1 MTTIRTSFSVILF
14 AAATLAPALAQAQ
27 TEPVAAPTPGDPAL
41 SSSPLPQDQQAENQ
55 RLASDEKKDSGR
67 IFEVVWAN
75 AEAGF
80 SYVNMQSLNNSN
92 FQIQN
97 SSSAGG
103 LFGLGAGVR
112 LLIFTLG
119 VRARL
124 NELSTFNLWETNGEF
139 GFHIPIQKWDP
150 YFSLHGGYTFVGTL
164 SSSALSTSLNA
175 SPSDI
180 SIHGADA
187 GLSLGVDYYFIPFL
201 SVGLDLT
208 GDALFLSR
216 PPASLPA
223 DFNALPAAAQMMIK
237 GESIYK
243 ASGDAAGIGA
253 SGSFHLGLHI

>member
-1 MTTIRTSFSVILF
+1 M
-14 AAATLAPALAQAQ
+14 
-27 TEPVAAPTPGDPAL
+27 
-41 SSSPLPQDQQAENQ
+41 PQDSQAESQ

-67 IFEVVWAN
+67 VLELVWAN

-80 SYVNMQSLNNSN
+80 GYVNMQSLNNSN
-92 FQIQN
+92 FQVQN
-97 SSSAGG
+97 SSSVGG
-103 LFGLGAGVR
+103 MFGVGAGIR
-112 LLIFTLG
+112 LMVLTLG

-124 NELSTFNLWETNGEF
+124 NELSAFNLWETNGEI
-139 GFHIPIQKWDP
+139 GLHIPIKKWDP
-150 YFSLHGGYTFVGTL
+150 YFSIHAGYTFVGTL
-164 SSSALSTSLNA
+164 SSSALGA
-175 SPSDI
+175 SVSAPPGDI

-187 GLSLGVDYYFIPFL
+187 GVSLGVDYYIIPYL

-223 DFNALPAAAQMMIK
+223 DFNSLPSTEQDSIK

-253 SGSFHLGLHI
+253 SGSLHVGLHI